1 VKSLKPDHKG
11 VKTVVPSKKY
21 VAPAVMQAS
30 DILFCLAASP
40 EPQMSLLEISGHVG
54 ISGSKAFGILEA
66 LQESD
71 LVKRGKDGKGYAL
84 GLGLVSLSRK
94 VLDDLTPSQ
103 LAQPILDELARET
116 KSTAVLGL
124 ISRDTVYVAAKRESD
139 GDIRVVTHLG
149 RTTSITHGAHGK
161 AIVAFLSADER
172 ERILKGPALY
182 FQADPKKTDKERLN
196 RELSECRKNGFSY
209 DFGELVPG
217 VSVVAAP
224 VLGAGSAP
232 IGYVEVFILA
242 PVETAVAFGPTVA
255 RAGKLLS
262 QQLGHSRR

>member
-1 VKSLKPDHKG
+1 MKKAMFP
-11 VKTVVPSKKY
+11 KKY
-21 VAPAVMQAS
+21 VAPAVKQAS
-30 DILFCLAASP
+30 DILFFLAGSP
-40 EPQMSLLEISGHVG
+40 EPQMSLSEISGHVG
-54 ISGSKAFGILEA
+54 VSGSKAFGILEA

-84 GLGLVSLSRK
+84 GPGLVTLSRK

-103 LAQPILDELARET
+103 LAQPILDELARQT

-124 ISRDTVYVAAKRESD
+124 ISGDTVYVAAKKESD

-161 AIVAFLSADER
+161 AIVAFLPADER
-172 ERILKGPALY
+172 ERILKDPVLY
-182 FQADPKKTDKERLN
+182 FQADPEKTDRERLA
-196 RELSECRKNGFSY
+196 RELLECRKNGFAY

-217 VSVVAAP
+217 VSVIAAP
-224 VLGAGSAP
+224 VIGAGSTP

-242 PVETAVAFGPTVA
+242 PVETAVAFGPAVA
-255 RAGKLLS
+255 RAGDLLS
-262 QQLGHSRR
+262 EQLGHSRR